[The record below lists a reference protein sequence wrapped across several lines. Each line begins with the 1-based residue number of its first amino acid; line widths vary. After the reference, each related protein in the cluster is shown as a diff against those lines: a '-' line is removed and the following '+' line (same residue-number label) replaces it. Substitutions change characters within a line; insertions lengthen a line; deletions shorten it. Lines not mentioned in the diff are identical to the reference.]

1 MLAVIAWRNLWRNR
15 RRTLITLFGIAFGVM
30 LAIIGTGIGD
40 ASYSR
45 MIDYAARM
53 GAGHVTFQHP
63 EYRELPS
70 LEKTVRGVD
79 ALVAAARAEP
89 EVVTAMPRVSG
100 ATMLATA
107 RGSYGAGFLA
117 VDPARESEETFEILG
132 DITEG
137 AFFESADDKG
147 IILGAKLA
155 ENLDVTLGKRVVYT
169 LTDKHGEIV
178 SALAR
183 VSGIVHSGAPSV
195 DAALCLLPL
204 GTVREVLGYAPDEA
218 TQVAIFLRD
227 NRDDEAIAARM
238 QAATSQGVVAL
249 TWKETQPDL
258 YGFIA
263 MKRGGMIVMEVIL
276 MLLIGAG
283 IFNSLF
289 VSVMERLREFGIMI
303 AVGFAPAQIFGLVM
317 WESLWLGL
325 AGLFAAALVTAAPY
339 YHMSTEG
346 LDVSQQWGEQGT
358 EVAGV
363 AMDPTLYVSI
373 YPEHLIAIGVI
384 VLLAT
389 MAAGL
394 YPAWKAGRVEPVDAI
409 KLQ

>member
-1 MLAVIAWRNLWRNR
+1 MLPVIAWRNLWRNR

-30 LAIIGTGIGD
+30 LAVIGTGIGD

-53 GAGHVTFQHP
+53 GAGHVTFQHA
-63 EYRELPS
+63 EYQELPS
-70 LEKTVRGVD
+70 LERTVGGTD
-79 ALVAAARAEP
+79 ALVAAAQDEP
-89 EVVTAMPRVSG
+89 EVVAALPRVSG
-100 ATMLATA
+100 AAMLATA

-117 VDPARESEETFEILG
+117 VDPARESVETFEILA
-132 DITEG
+132 DVTEG
-137 AFFESADDKG
+137 EFFAAADDEG
-147 IILGAKLA
+147 IILGATLA
-155 ENLDVTLGKRVVYT
+155 ENLDVKLGKRVVYT
-169 LTDKHGEIV
+169 LTDKNGEIV
-178 SALAR
+178 SGLAR
-183 VSGIVHSGAPSV
+183 VSGIVHSGAPSL
-195 DAALCLLPL
+195 DAGLCLLPI

-218 TQVAIFLRD
+218 TQVAVFLRD
-227 NRDDEAIAARM
+227 NRDADRIAARM
-238 QAATSQGVVAL
+238 QAATTQDVVAL
-249 TWKETQPDL
+249 TWNETQPDL

-263 MKRGGMIVMEVIL
+263 MKRGGMIVMEIIL

-303 AVGFAPAQIFGLVM
+303 AVGFSPRQIFGLVM

-339 YHMSTEG
+339 YHLHTEG
-346 LDVSQQWGEQGT
+346 LDVSRQWGEQGA

-363 AMDPTLYVSI
+363 AMDPTLFVSI
-373 YPEHLIAIGVI
+373 YPENLIAIGVV
-384 VLLAT
+384 VLVAT

-409 KLQ
+409 KLV